1 MNLQAEAVLS
11 YGSSWIEFRASK
23 HGQFVISD
31 FAAIIKSADIINHI
45 KGFQYFGTKY
55 FKIE

>member
-31 FAAIIKSADIINHI
+31 FAAIIKSADIYKSHQRLSIFRDQILQN
-45 KGFQYFGTKY
+45 
-55 FKIE
+55 